1 MRVRAAVL
9 IEAVVALAALI
20 PIVIILI
27 GIFPYAYSVDQTA
40 WQRVGAQ
47 DLAVS
52 ALAQARQHDFD
63 SLVSSTSQA
72 QLEGIDYTVDLTVTP
87 TPTTGVARKKAV
99 LVQVSWQTPRRREV
113 LAIETRLVRL

>member
-1 MRVRAAVL
+1 MVL
-9 IEAVVALAALI
+9 TEAVVALAALI

-52 ALAQARQHDFD
+52 ALAQARQSDFD
-63 SLVSSTSQA
+63 SLSSSSRLA
-72 QLEGIDYTVDLTVTP
+72 QVEGIDYTVEVTVTP
-87 TPTTGVARKKAV
+87 TPSSGTARKKAV
-99 LVQVSWQTPRRREV
+99 LVEVSWQTPRRREV
-113 LAIETRLVRL
+113 MSIETRLVRQ